1 MRAPPNYSNSIS
13 KLYPRWLRYR
23 LLDITFDLELESVV
37 VTPGI
42 IKTQIAQI
50 CNELMN

>member
-1 MRAPPNYSNSIS
+1 MRPHSNFTS
-13 KLYPRWLRYR
+13 KHYLGSLRYR
-23 LLDITFDLELESVV
+23 LLDIIFDLELESVV
-37 VTPGI
+37 VTPEI